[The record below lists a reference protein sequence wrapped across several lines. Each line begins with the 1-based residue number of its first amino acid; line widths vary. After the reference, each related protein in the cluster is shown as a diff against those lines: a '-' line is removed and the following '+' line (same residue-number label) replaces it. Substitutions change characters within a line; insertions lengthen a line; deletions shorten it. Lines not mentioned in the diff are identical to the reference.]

1 MKNPYEVLGVE
12 QNAGVDE
19 IKKIYRKKAKKYHP
33 DLNPNDEV
41 AAEKFKELSEAYAI
55 LSDEEKRRMYDT
67 YGEAAFEQGG
77 MGGGYHVD
85 MSGMGDIFG
94 DIFGDLFGTRRRAN
108 PNAPRKGADARVEVR
123 LSFNEAVFGTT
134 KKIAI
139 TREEDCEH
147 CRGTGA
153 EDGTQP
159 KTCPTCGGSGVINRE
174 VNSMFGRMI
183 NQTTCPTCGGKGTVI
198 ETPCAHCHGTG
209 RVRKKKTIA
218 VNIPAGV
225 ADGNIV
231 PMRGEGN
238 RGKNG
243 GPNGDLYVIL
253 SVEASPLFERQGN
266 DIFYELPIS
275 FTQAALGDEVE
286 VPTLKGKTRFKIPA
300 GTQPGQRFK
309 LSGEG
314 VPFVNSSR
322 KGDLYFFTKIDVPK
336 KLSEEQ
342 RKALHRFAET
352 MGEEV
357 SESKKNFFDKVKEM
371 FEG

>member
-1 MKNPYEVLGVE
+1 MKNPYEVLGVTRDTDI
-12 QNAGVDE
+12 DE
-19 IKKIYRKKAKKYHP
+19 IKKTYRRKAKKYHP

-77 MGGGYHVD
+77 MGGYNVD
-85 MSGMGDIFG
+85 MGNMGDIFG

-108 PNAPRKGADARVEVR
+108 PNAPRKGADARVELR

-134 KKIAI
+134 KKISI
-139 TREEDCEH
+139 TREENCEH
-147 CRGTGA
+147 CHGTGA
-153 EDGTQP
+153 KAGTHP
-159 KTCPTCGGSGVINRE
+159 KTCPTCGGSGVVNRE

-198 ETPCAHCHGTG
+198 DEPCTHCHGTG
-209 RVRKKKTIA
+209 RVRRKKTIS

-238 RGKNG
+238 SGRNG
-243 GPNGDLYVIL
+243 GPNGDLYIVL
-253 SVEASPLFERQGN
+253 NVEPSPLFERRGN
-266 DIFYELPIS
+266 DIYYELPIS
-275 FTQAALGDEVE
+275 FAQAALGDEVE
-286 VPTLKGKTRFKIPA
+286 VATLKGETSFKIPA

-309 LSGEG
+309 LAGEG
-314 VPFVNSSR
+314 VPYVNSTR
-322 KGDLYFFTKIDVPK
+322 KGDLYFFVKIDVPK
-336 KLSEEQ
+336 RLSEEQ
-342 RKALHRFAET
+342 KKALRQFAET

-357 SESKKNFFDKVKEM
+357 SESKKNFFDKVKEI